1 MFVSVQQFGLI
12 GIMYC
17 SQVEPRVGKAASGGR
32 LNTLRYQEKNFHLEV
47 DRLCLV
53 TGGAMAVV
61 MGRLDSVT

>member
-32 LNTLRYQEKNFHLEV
+32 LNTLHLEE
-47 DRLCLV
+47 DRVRALFGHWWSHGGSDGK
-53 TGGAMAVV
+53 TGFSD
-61 MGRLDSVT
+61 LK